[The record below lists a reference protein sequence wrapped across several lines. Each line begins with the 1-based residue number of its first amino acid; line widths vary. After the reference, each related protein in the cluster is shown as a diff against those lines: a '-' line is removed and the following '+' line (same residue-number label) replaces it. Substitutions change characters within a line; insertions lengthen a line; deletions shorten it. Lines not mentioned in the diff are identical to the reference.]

1 MTAYI
6 KTPPEP
12 YVYNYNELWASLL
25 DLSSFE
31 PKWEMMTEP
40 RFKDLSISFPF
51 ATTDDSCFSK
61 VEEVVKV
68 RMAF

>member
-1 MTAYI
+1 
-6 KTPPEP
+6 
-12 YVYNYNELWASLL
+12 
-25 DLSSFE
+25 
-31 PKWEMMTEP
+31 MTEP